1 MWACVGACARPGA
14 CRDEAADLSSSRGT
28 RRGTFWVRLALAHEA
43 APRGLLALDG
53 VWLPWAERP
62 PGEGF
67 AGVPATERPPA
78 TLSSSAL
85 VSDMHVSSAS
95 GSGSCSTTR
104 ERRSGLYMETSE
116 AFSSIWSSCSAVAV
130 SVEHFLTSCRVEMR
144 SPGFRLRAK
153 SKASA

>member
-1 MWACVGACARPGA
+1 MPAPISIVSEVREALEMRLRTGSCDGAVWG
-14 CRDEAADLSSSRGT
+14 
-28 RRGTFWVRLALAHEA
+28 VRETP
-43 APRGLLALDG
+43 PRVLLALPG
-53 VWLPWAERP
+53 VWELWAERP
-62 PGEGF
+62 DGEGF
-67 AGVPATERPPA
+67 AGVPAVERPPA